1 MPAPLVASVSLV
13 FTSKGLR
20 TAIGLLR
27 RMTAKL
33 GGVRKNMFALGVTTI
48 FVDRLI
54 QSFTRAWRA
63 LNTVIGVGRVAQAA
77 ADFQRISEFTRVG
90 TVRLQAFTAVAQE
103 VGAEI
108 NDVADLFST
117 LSERVDDLRSGKGSV
132 TEDFAILGISKG
144 SFAGLDD
151 GYSQFLVVADAMAR
165 AQDTSKRL
173 SFGEKILG
181 GDINR
186 KFGALVEGGVA
197 NLQDLQLE
205 ALATGEIMTKAEL
218 EIGRQ
223 YSRSSLRLRRVF
235 TAISNQLSMTV
246 MDPLRKTIDLISMVG
261 FKVGKFLRE
270 SSQIRDTIAMVFDP
284 LYDKTRNFLTWW
296 DNSVKGLGPT
306 VLRIGVALAGVAAI
320 AQAPQ
325 LAILATTF
333 RSIFFFAKWGGLAI
347 EDLIGYLSGLGGP
360 SLFGKLLPASPI
372 LQEFRDAFV
381 TLAGTVQMG
390 LSSMGRSLKVFFT
403 GPLGVATLRGVF
415 ASIKGLGFLFLGLA
429 LAIEGVVRAGN
440 AVVAIFQTLDNSVGL
455 KALLG
460 NGGGGLSWADLP
472 ANIAGG
478 VAPELFGMTP
488 YAREAAGPQISSVVN
503 NATTVQVTGSNAG
516 PLAQSTVGG
525 RMSANI
531 AAMGAQ

>member
-77 ADFQRISEFTRVG
+77 ADFQRISEFTRSRHRPASSVH
-90 TVRLQAFTAVAQE
+90 RR
-103 VGAEI
+103 GARGRRG
-108 NDVADLFST
+108 DQRCGGPLL

-333 RSIFFFAKWGGLAI
+333 RSIFFFAKWGGFG
-347 EDLIGYLSGLGGP
+347 DRGPDWVP
-360 SLFGKLLPASPI
+360 SLGWGPQPIRKLLPASPHP
-372 LQEFRDAFV
+372 QEFRDAFV

-415 ASIKGLGFLFLGLA
+415 AFSIKGLGFLFLGLA
-429 LAIEGVVRAGN
+429 LAIEGVVRSRECCGC
-440 AVVAIFQTLDNSVGL
+440 
-455 KALLG
+455 
-460 NGGGGLSWADLP
+460 DLP
-472 ANIAGG
+472 NLGQQCRAKGPAGERWRRAVLG
-478 VAPELFGMTP
+478 RPSREHRRGRC
-488 YAREAAGPQISSVVN
+488 ARAIRHDAIRP
-503 NATTVQVTGSNAG
+503 
-516 PLAQSTVGG
+516 
-525 RMSANI
+525 
-531 AAMGAQ
+531 